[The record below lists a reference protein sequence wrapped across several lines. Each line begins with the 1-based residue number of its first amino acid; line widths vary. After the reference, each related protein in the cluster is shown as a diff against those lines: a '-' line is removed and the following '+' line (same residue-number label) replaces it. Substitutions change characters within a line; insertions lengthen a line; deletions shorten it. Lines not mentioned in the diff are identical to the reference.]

1 MPRIASI
8 TTQAFTGIAIAGG
21 LKQIEDFAQVNS
33 ATASGVTASTGVHIG
48 ANGTNLQVTGDGE
61 IDQFT
66 LPNPFSMTALN
77 TDDTFDPTANA
88 GGAATTGGINW
99 DASGRNFYHCAASQ
113 IEQYSVLTGD
123 EYSITN
129 RLAVAPNSLSVSG
142 AVNLQMSPD
151 DVTVLIAFGNQIV
164 EYQIDPFYVRNIQ
177 FASATTD
184 TLSIANCVGCAY
196 YDDGNSLL
204 VAQSTGTVRQ
214 YELTTA
220 YALSGG
226 ATETSTLSTG
236 ISNLSGISAQG
247 TNLFL
252 VNNSG
257 TVYHWR

>member
-8 TTQAFTGIAIAGG
+8 TTQAYTGIAIAGG

-77 TDDTFDPTANA
+77 TDDTFDPA